1 MKKILSFIALV
12 GVFASCSTETRQPPF
27 KTKRVKVLE
36 NNTIS
41 YIHVPSGL
49 DSVYK
54 YNDTVWVNMET
65 HRIDDVDTTTMMC
78 VIDSPNSK

>member
-1 MKKILSFIALV
+1 MKKLLSLIVLIT
-12 GVFASCSTETRQPPF
+12 VFASCATETRQPPF
-27 KTKRVKVLE
+27 KTKRVRVLE

-49 DSVYK
+49 DNVYK

-65 HRIDDVDTTTMMC
+65 HKIDDIDTTTMMC
-78 VIDSPNSK
+78 VIDSLNSK